1 MGGRS
6 KNSKAKYRK
15 TKPQRILIRCGFLVG
30 AGGLR
35 EPHRKRTRVAAPSG
49 CIVPWA
55 ARASCW
61 PQPQQLLPVSATG
74 SGRRCC
80 TGAFLPAGLFGGSY
94 ELRLPLFPQPL
105 GRALKKRSAAPAS
118 PPCFRRRRRSAP
130 LLFES
135 TLASPFARQIKQ
147 KLRYPLDTG
156 VLGGRGWIARAA
168 LLKTAHW
175 AVFALSSATAPQ
187 LFESTL
193 AVPFA
198 RQIKQKLRYPLDTGI
213 LGGAKQP
220 KSEPLPSGASLAAIS
235 SKVMV
240 FVPSL

>member
-1 MGGRS
+1 MCAGR
-6 KNSKAKYRK
+6 
-15 TKPQRILIRCGFLVG
+15 C
-30 AGGLR
+30 R
-35 EPHRKRTRVAAPSG
+35 EPRRKGTRVAAPSG
-49 CIVPWA
+49 CTVPWA

-61 PQPQQLLPVSATG
+61 PQPQQLLPVSAAG

-80 TGAFLPAGLFGGSY
+80 TGAFPRRTIRRVDAV
-94 ELRLPLFPQPL
+94 RIH
-105 GRALKKRSAAPAS
+105 
-118 PPCFRRRRRSAP
+118 PC
-130 LLFES
+130 
-135 TLASPFARQIKQ
+135 SPFCKTD
-147 KLRYPLDTG
+147 KTETPVPGSDTG

-187 LFESTL
+187 LFESTRPMSL
-193 AVPFA
+193 ALLQNKNLNVLYT
-198 RQIKQKLRYPLDTGI
+198 LRFS
-213 LGGAKQP
+213 GGAKQP

>member
-1 MGGRS
+1 MCAGR
-6 KNSKAKYRK
+6 
-15 TKPQRILIRCGFLVG
+15 C
-30 AGGLR
+30 R
-35 EPHRKRTRVAAPSG
+35 EPRRKGTRVAAPSG
-49 CIVPWA
+49 CVVPWA

-61 PQPQQLLPVSATG
+61 PQPQQLLPVSAAG

-80 TGAFLPAGLFGGSY
+80 TGAFLPAGLFGGSM
-94 ELRLPLFPQPL
+94 
-105 GRALKKRSAAPAS
+105 
-118 PPCFRRRRRSAP
+118 
-130 LLFES
+130 LFES
-135 TLASPFARQIKQ
+135 TLAAPFARQIKQ

-156 VLGGRGWIARAA
+156 VLGGRGWITRAA

-175 AVFALSSATAPQ
+175 AVFTLSSATAPQ

-193 AVPFA
+193 AAPFS
-198 RQIKQKLRYPLDTGI
+198 RQIKQKLRYPLDTGV

-235 SKVMV
+235 SNVMV

>member
-1 MGGRS
+1 ME
-6 KNSKAKYRK
+6 K
-15 TKPQRILIRCGFLVG
+15 V
-30 AGGLR
+30 
-35 EPHRKRTRVAAPSG
+35 
-49 CIVPWA
+49 
-55 ARASCW
+55 
-61 PQPQQLLPVSATG
+61 
-74 SGRRCC
+74 
-80 TGAFLPAGLFGGSY
+80 
-94 ELRLPLFPQPL
+94 LRLYRFAYLYGITGQGQMQYVCGRISRATLYKEPGSRLAAVVACCCSNLPL
-105 GRALKKRSAAPAS
+105 R
-118 PPCFRRRRRSAP
+118 
-130 LLFES
+130 
-135 TLASPFARQIKQ
+135 PFFKADKTET
-147 KLRYPLDTG
+147 PVPGSDTG

-198 RQIKQKLRYPLDTGI
+198 RQIKQKLRYPLDTGV

>member
-1 MGGRS
+1 MCAGR
-6 KNSKAKYRK
+6 
-15 TKPQRILIRCGFLVG
+15 C
-30 AGGLR
+30 R
-35 EPHRKRTRVAAPSG
+35 EPRRKGTRVAAPSG
-49 CIVPWA
+49 CVVPWA

-61 PQPQQLLPVSATG
+61 PQPQQLLPVSAAG

-80 TGAFLPAGLFGGSY
+80 TGAFLPAGLFGGSM
-94 ELRLPLFPQPL
+94 
-105 GRALKKRSAAPAS
+105 
-118 PPCFRRRRRSAP
+118 
-130 LLFES
+130 LFES
-135 TLASPFARQIKQ
+135 TLAAPFARQIKQ

-156 VLGGRGWIARAA
+156 VLGGRGWITRAA

-175 AVFALSSATAPQ
+175 AVFTLSSATAPQ

-193 AVPFA
+193 AAPFS
-198 RQIKQKLRYPLDTGI
+198 RQVKQKLRYPLDTGV

-235 SKVMV
+235 SNVMV